1 MDLEDWSNG
10 KKGEAMSAKLERLGA
25 ELANA
30 RRKKA
35 IWEAKV
41 KELEV
46 RYREEEN
53 TEIHDMVHAA
63 NLTPEQL
70 AELLRKF
77 SENKILQPEEMLM
90 QAVLIK
96 QFTDRQL
103 SVSPEVIAYILKNM
117 ERSFKAAS
125 QLTQKADELSLA
137 ERRAIT
143 IPLIRKVLNELQDRS

>member
-10 KKGEAMSAKLERLGA
+10 KKGEVMSAKLERLSA

-77 SENKILQPEEMLM
+77 SENKILQPEE
-90 QAVLIK
+90 IYRGCK
-96 QFTDRQL
+96 EENTD
-103 SVSPEVIAYILKNM
+103 EV
-117 ERSFKAAS
+117 
-125 QLTQKADELSLA
+125 
-137 ERRAIT
+137 
-143 IPLIRKVLNELQDRS
+143 

>member
-1 MDLEDWSNG
+1 MQISIQVIGKNIFMDLEDWSNG
-10 KKGEAMSAKLERLGA
+10 KKGEVMSAKLERLGA
-25 ELANA
+25 ELTNA

-63 NLTPEQL
+63 NLIPDQL

-77 SENKILQPEEMLM
+77 SENKILQPEE
-90 QAVLIK
+90 IYHGCK
-96 QFTDRQL
+96 EENTD
-103 SVSPEVIAYILKNM
+103 EV
-117 ERSFKAAS
+117 
-125 QLTQKADELSLA
+125 
-137 ERRAIT
+137 
-143 IPLIRKVLNELQDRS
+143 